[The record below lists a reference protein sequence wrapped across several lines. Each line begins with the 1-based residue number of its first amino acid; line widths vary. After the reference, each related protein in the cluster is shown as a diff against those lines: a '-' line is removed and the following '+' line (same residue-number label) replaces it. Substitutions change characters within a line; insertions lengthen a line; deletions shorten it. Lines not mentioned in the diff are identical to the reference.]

1 MKLFYFVFLLLFVCL
16 SLSAQQTG
24 RLRGIVSDSTS
35 GEFLPYANVYIDELQ
50 TGASTDERGLY
61 LINQI
66 PANKNYLVKVSFVG
80 YQTKTV
86 NIFIAPGKITQLDI
100 KLSPEGVELGAIEKI
115 GERIIQKNQTDIGL
129 ERISVK
135 TLQSLP
141 KGVETDVLRSLQYV
155 SGVRT
160 TGDVSAKYYVRGGT
174 SDQNLVKLNGVTIY
188 NPFHALGLF
197 SVIDPEMINSVEF
210 YKGGFTAEYGSRL
223 SSVLSIVSKDGN
235 RNQFGAS
242 ASASLL
248 TGKMMVEGPIPNGS
262 FMATGRKSL
271 SNDVLKNFLNDQSV
285 PIDFYDFSFKLNYSD
300 PAIIENGRFYF
311 FGFFSNDKLDD
322 EDPLAED
329 YQWSNNLFGF
339 EWIQIYDVP
348 LYSRLGISVS
358 KFEGEVIPN
367 ESDFKPRR
375 NEVDDM
381 TLSLDFNYVWPTK
394 DELGFGIEFK
404 ALNTKLIQ
412 SNSQGALSD
421 IEEFSGNFSIYLKYK
436 LLRWESLGIDI
447 GSRLNL
453 TGLTES
459 GGLYPEPRISMTY
472 QLFPFLTLKSAAGL
486 YQQEVATVSDENEVI
501 SLFEPWT
508 ILPDYLEPSRA
519 LHLTFGAD
527 FFLTENLLL
536 KYEGYYKKIT
546 NLAAINEKKVF
557 DYDDDLVN
565 GNGEAY
571 GSEFILN
578 YAVDRFKINSSYSL
592 SWAFKEVDGW
602 LYYPKFDSRHA
613 FNFGLE
619 YNFGAGWSAN
629 AIWSYSSGLPFT
641 PIVGFYD
648 KYYTGNFFDVDPRGY
663 TFNPYTILGDK
674 NIERLPVYHRLDF
687 TLSKKFDFSF
697 IKMELDLSIINVY
710 DRANIFYFKRDTG
723 ERVNMLPFLPTA
735 TVKVAI

>member
-1 MKLFYFVFLLLFVCL
+1 MIYRYTFLLLLICFT
-16 SLSAQQTG
+16 LSAQDFG
-24 RLRGIVSDSTS
+24 RLRGFVTDSTN
-35 GEFLPYANVYIDELQ
+35 GEVLPYANVYIDDLQ

-61 LINQI
+61 LLNQI
-66 PANKNYLVKVSFVG
+66 PADRNYTVKISFVG
-80 YQTKTV
+80 YQSKTINV
-86 NIFIAPGKITQLDI
+86 FITANKITQLDV
-100 KLSPEGVELGAIEKI
+100 KLSPVNVELGTVEKVAEQIIE
-115 GERIIQKNQTDIGL
+115 KNQTDIGL
-129 ERISVK
+129 ERISIK
-135 TLQSLP
+135 TLHSLP

-174 SDQNLVKLNGVTIY
+174 SDQNLIKLNGITIY

-210 YKGGFTAEYGSRL
+210 YKGGFTSEYGSRL

-235 RNQFGAS
+235 RNRFSGS

-248 TGKMMVEGPIPNGS
+248 TGKLMVEGPIPNGS
-262 FMATGRKSL
+262 FIITGRKSI

-300 PAIIENGRFYF
+300 PAIIENGKFYF

-322 EDPLAED
+322 EDPIAED

-339 EWIQIYDVP
+339 EWLQIYDVP
-348 LYSRLGISVS
+348 LYSRLVISVS
-358 KFEGEVIPN
+358 QFEGEVIPN
-367 ESDFKPRR
+367 ESDYKPRR
-375 NEVDDM
+375 NEVNDQ
-381 TLSLDFNYVWPTK
+381 TFSLDFNYVWPSK
-394 DELGFGIEFK
+394 DELGLGIEFK
-404 ALNTKLIQ
+404 VLNTKLFQ

-421 IEEFSGNFSIYLKYK
+421 IEELSGNFSVYLKYK
-436 LLRWESLGIDI
+436 LLRWETLGVDI
-447 GSRLNL
+447 GSRFNL
-453 TGLTES
+453 TGLTENGS
-459 GGLYPEPRISMTY
+459 LFPEPRISLTY
-472 QLFPFLTLKSAAGL
+472 QLFPFLIIKSAAGL

-527 FFLTENLLL
+527 FYLMENLLL
-536 KYEGYYKKIT
+536 KYEGYYKKIK
-546 NLAAINEKKVF
+546 NLATINEEKVF

-571 GSEFILN
+571 GSEFIVN
-578 YAVDRFKINSSYSL
+578 YTIDRLKINSSYSL
-592 SWAFKEVDGW
+592 SWAFKEVNGW

-613 FNFGLE
+613 VNLGLE
-619 YNFGAGWSAN
+619 YNFGSGWSAN

-641 PIVGFYD
+641 PIVGFYN
-648 KYYTGNFFDVDPRGY
+648 KYYTGNFFDVDPGTY

-674 NIERLPVYHRLDF
+674 NIKRLPVYHRLDF
-687 TLSKKFDFSF
+687 TLSKKFDFNF
-697 IKMELDLSIINVY
+697 LKIELDLSLINVY

-723 ERVNMLPFLPTA
+723 ERVNMLPFLPTG
-735 TVKVAI
+735 TLKVEL